1 MKRRIIAAALVLVFP
16 FSMAACSSQSKTA
29 ACKEIEKARDAALA
43 EAQKG
48 NIDYTDEKALKD
60 YFQKITDV
68 YKKSLKKVKNKK
80 VKPVFQSF
88 IADMERIIEL
98 YDDGDTMFSSKE
110 FDSAMTDMEN
120 HGKKLSDLCGFGW
133 NIGS

>member
-43 EAQKG
+43 EAQEG

-60 YFQKITDV
+60 YLKKVTDV

-80 VKPVFQSF
+80 VKKAYKAVLDDLDKYVDLLTNSSLSNTS
-88 IADMERIIEL
+88 DIETVR
-98 YDDGDTMFSSKE
+98 DDLTK
-110 FDSAMTDMEN
+110 
-120 HGKKLSDLCGFGW
+120 HGEELNNLCGFKW
-133 NIGS
+133 DK

>member
-29 ACKEIEKARDAALA
+29 ACKEIEKARDTALA

-60 YFQKITDV
+60 YFKKVTDV
-68 YKKSLKKVKNKK
+68 YKKSLKKLNFLVAW
-80 VKPVFQSF
+80 F
-88 IADMERIIEL
+88 
-98 YDDGDTMFSSKE
+98 YY
-110 FDSAMTDMEN
+110 
-120 HGKKLSDLCGFGW
+120 
-133 NIGS
+133 

>member
-16 FSMAACSSQSKTA
+16 FSMAACSSQSKAA
-29 ACKEIEKARDAALA
+29 ACKEIEKARDTAVA

-60 YFQKITDV
+60 QLKKVTDV

-80 VKPVFQSF
+80 VKKAYKAVLDDLDKYVDLLTNSSLSNTS
-88 IADMERIIEL
+88 DIETVR
-98 YDDGDTMFSSKE
+98 DDLTK
-110 FDSAMTDMEN
+110 
-120 HGKKLSDLCGFGW
+120 HGEELNNLCGFKW
-133 NIGS
+133 DK

>member
-16 FSMAACSSQSKTA
+16 FSMAACSSQSKAA
-29 ACKEIEKARDAALA
+29 ACKEIEKARAAALD

-60 YFQKITDV
+60 YFKKVTDV

-80 VKPVFQSF
+80 VKKAYKAVLDDLDKYVDLLTNSSLSNTSD
-88 IADMERIIEL
+88 IDTVRDDLTKHGEEL
-98 YDDGDTMFSSKE
+98 
-110 FDSAMTDMEN
+110 N
-120 HGKKLSDLCGFGW
+120 NLCGFKW
-133 NIGS
+133 DK

>member
-29 ACKEIEKARDAALA
+29 ACKEIEKARDTALA

-48 NIDYTDEKALKD
+48 KDIDYTDEKALKD
-60 YFQKITDV
+60 YFKKVTDV

-80 VKPVFQSF
+80 VKKAYKAVLDDLDKYVDLLTNSSSSNTS
-88 IADMERIIEL
+88 DIETVR
-98 YDDGDTMFSSKE
+98 DDLTK
-110 FDSAMTDMEN
+110 
-120 HGKKLSDLCGFGW
+120 HGEELNNLCGFKW
-133 NIGS
+133 DK

>member
-16 FSMAACSSQSKTA
+16 FSMAACSSQSKAA

-43 EAQKG
+43 ESQKG

-60 YFQKITDV
+60 YFKKVTDV

-80 VKPVFQSF
+80 VKKAYKAVLDDLDKYVDLLTNSSLSNTSD
-88 IADMERIIEL
+88 IDTVRDDLTKHGEEL
-98 YDDGDTMFSSKE
+98 
-110 FDSAMTDMEN
+110 N
-120 HGKKLSDLCGFGW
+120 NLCGFKW
-133 NIGS
+133 DK

>member
-16 FSMAACSSQSKTA
+16 FSMAACSSQSKAA

-60 YFQKITDV
+60 QFKKITDV

-80 VKPVFQSF
+80 VKKAYKAVLDDLDKYVDLLTNSSLSNTS
-88 IADMERIIEL
+88 DIETVR
-98 YDDGDTMFSSKE
+98 DDLTK
-110 FDSAMTDMEN
+110 
-120 HGKKLSDLCGFGW
+120 HGEELNNLCGFKW
-133 NIGS
+133 DK

>member
-16 FSMAACSSQSKTA
+16 FSMAACSSQSKAA
-29 ACKEIEKARDAALA
+29 ACKEIEKARDAALD

-60 YFQKITDV
+60 YFKKVTDV

-80 VKPVFQSF
+80 VKKAYKAVLDDLDKYVDLLTNSSLSNSS
-88 IADMERIIEL
+88 DLETVRDDLTKHGEEL
-98 YDDGDTMFSSKE
+98 
-110 FDSAMTDMEN
+110 N
-120 HGKKLSDLCGFGW
+120 NLCGFKW
-133 NIGS
+133 DK

>member
-16 FSMAACSSQSKTA
+16 FSMAACSSQSKAA

-60 YFQKITDV
+60 QFKKITDV

-80 VKPVFQSF
+80 VKKAYKAVLDDLDKYVDLLTNSSSSNTS
-88 IADMERIIEL
+88 DIETVR
-98 YDDGDTMFSSKE
+98 DDLTK
-110 FDSAMTDMEN
+110 
-120 HGKKLSDLCGFGW
+120 HGEELNNLCGFKW
-133 NIGS
+133 DK

>member
-16 FSMAACSSQSKTA
+16 FSMAACSSQSKAA

-80 VKPVFQSF
+80 VKKAYKAVLDDLDKYVDLLTKSTL
-88 IADMERIIEL
+88 ANTSDLETVRDDLTKHGEEL
-98 YDDGDTMFSSKE
+98 
-110 FDSAMTDMEN
+110 N
-120 HGKKLSDLCGFGW
+120 NLCGFKW
-133 NIGS
+133 DK

>member
-16 FSMAACSSQSKTA
+16 FSMAACSSQSKAA
-29 ACKEIEKARDAALA
+29 ACKEIEKARDTAVA

-60 YFQKITDV
+60 QLKKVTDV

-80 VKPVFQSF
+80 VKKAYKAVLDDLDKYVDLLTKSTLANTSDLEAVRDDLTKHGQ
-88 IADMERIIEL
+88 EL
-98 YDDGDTMFSSKE
+98 
-110 FDSAMTDMEN
+110 N
-120 HGKKLSDLCGFGW
+120 NLCGFKW
-133 NIGS
+133 DK

>member
-16 FSMAACSSQSKTA
+16 FSMAACSSQSKAA

-43 EAQKG
+43 ESQKG

-60 YFQKITDV
+60 QFKKITDV

-80 VKPVFQSF
+80 VKKAYKAVLDDLDKYVDLLTNSSLSNSS
-88 IADMERIIEL
+88 DLETVRDDLTKHGEEL
-98 YDDGDTMFSSKE
+98 
-110 FDSAMTDMEN
+110 N
-120 HGKKLSDLCGFGW
+120 NLCGFKW
-133 NIGS
+133 DK

>member
-16 FSMAACSSQSKTA
+16 FSMAACSSQSKAA

-43 EAQKG
+43 ETQKG

-60 YFQKITDV
+60 YFKKVTDV

-80 VKPVFQSF
+80 VKKAYKAVLDDLDKYVDLLTNSSLSNTSD
-88 IADMERIIEL
+88 IDTVRDDLTKHGEEL
-98 YDDGDTMFSSKE
+98 
-110 FDSAMTDMEN
+110 N
-120 HGKKLSDLCGFGW
+120 NLCGFKW
-133 NIGS
+133 DK

>member
-16 FSMAACSSQSKTA
+16 FSMAACSSQSKAA

-60 YFQKITDV
+60 YFKKVTDV

-80 VKPVFQSF
+80 VKKAYKAVLDDLDKYVDLLTNSSLSNTSD
-88 IADMERIIEL
+88 IDTVRDDLTKHGEEL
-98 YDDGDTMFSSKE
+98 
-110 FDSAMTDMEN
+110 N
-120 HGKKLSDLCGFGW
+120 NLCGFKW
-133 NIGS
+133 DK

>member
-16 FSMAACSSQSKTA
+16 FSMAACSSQSKAA

-60 YFQKITDV
+60 YFKKVTDV

-80 VKPVFQSF
+80 VKKAYKAVLDDLDKYVDLLTNSSLSNSS
-88 IADMERIIEL
+88 DLETVRDDLTKHGEEL
-98 YDDGDTMFSSKE
+98 
-110 FDSAMTDMEN
+110 N
-120 HGKKLSDLCGFGW
+120 NLCGFKW
-133 NIGS
+133 DK

>member
-16 FSMAACSSQSKTA
+16 FSMAACSSQSKAA

-60 YFQKITDV
+60 QFKKITDV

-80 VKPVFQSF
+80 VKKAYKAVLDDLDKYVDLLTNSSLSNSS
-88 IADMERIIEL
+88 DLETVRDDLTKHGEEL
-98 YDDGDTMFSSKE
+98 
-110 FDSAMTDMEN
+110 N
-120 HGKKLSDLCGFGW
+120 NLCGFKW
-133 NIGS
+133 DK